1 MGQVRIGIS
10 GWNYPPWRGVFYPEG
25 LPQKQE
31 LSFASRAFPS
41 IEING
46 SFYSLMR
53 PASYSAWFAATPDDF
68 VFTVK
73 GGRFITHML
82 RLRGAELA
90 LSNFFASGLLCL
102 RHKLGPILWQ
112 LPPSL
117 AFDAGRIRDFFALL
131 PRSFAEISRLA
142 RGHDPRFDG
151 RSVVSSD
158 HEQVVQHALEVRHRS
173 FHGDAFLELARE
185 HGVAVCLADSAGLY
199 PVIDAPAPDF
209 AYLRLHGAKRLYVSG
224 YSTRELKTW
233 AERVQE
239 LARTRDVYVY
249 FDNDVKVRAPFDA
262 QNLARLV
269 AGERP
274 KRLPAS
280 LRDVTEEPFNEW
292 GTWRGARRVS

>member
-10 GWNYPPWRGVFYPEG
+10 GWRYPPWRGVFYPEG

-41 IEING
+41 IELNG

-53 PASYSAWFAATPDDF
+53 PESYAAWYAATPDDF
-68 VFTVK
+68 VFAVK
-73 GGRFITHML
+73 GGRFITHMR
-82 RLRGAELA
+82 RLRGVEAA

-117 AFDAGRIRDFFALL
+117 AFDAGRLRDFFALL

-142 RGHDPRFDG
+142 RGHDSRLDG
-151 RSVVSSD
+151 RSVVTCD
-158 HEQVVQHALEVRHRS
+158 HEQVVRHALEVRHHS
-173 FHGDAFLELARE
+173 FQCEAFLELSRE

-199 PVIDAPAPDF
+199 PIIDAPALDF
-209 AYLRLHGAKRLYVSG
+209 AYFRLHGAERLYVSG
-224 YSTRELKTW
+224 YSTRELRVW

-239 LARTRDVYVY
+239 FERSRDVYVY

-269 AGERP
+269 AGQRP
-274 KRLPAS
+274 LRLPAS
-280 LRDVTEEPFNEW
+280 LRSVTEEPLSEW